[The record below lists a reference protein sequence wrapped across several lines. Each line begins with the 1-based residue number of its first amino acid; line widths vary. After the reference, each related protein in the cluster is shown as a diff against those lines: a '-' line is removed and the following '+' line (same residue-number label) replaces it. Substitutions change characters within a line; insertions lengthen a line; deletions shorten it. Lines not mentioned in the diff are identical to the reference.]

1 MGLSNTAMFRFLQI
15 AMLVGTIFADQL
27 DAADRPLRIVFLGD
41 SLTAGYQLDPQQAFP
56 ALIEG
61 ELRRLGQQTEVVNA
75 GVSGDTTAGGLRRL
89 PWLLRRQLDVLVVGL
104 GANDALRGLSTEAA
118 YNNLREI
125 ILTTRSRYPE
135 AAVILLGMLAPPNM
149 GRDYATAFNRI
160 YPDLAA
166 EFNLPLMPFLLEGV
180 AAVPELNLPD
190 GIHPNERGHRI
201 IAQNLLPL
209 LATP

>member
-1 MGLSNTAMFRFLQI
+1 MLRFLQI
-15 AMLVGTIFADQL
+15 AMLVGTIFAGQL